1 MKSVTLAGVL
11 ESCLSEETAPG
22 SKPLKQKITTLKEIT
37 KRPLFVYEMANNHMG
52 DVEHGIRIIQELRQ
66 ASAGF
71 PFNFCVKLQY
81 RDLDSC
87 IHPAYKGRFDLKY
100 VKRFSETHLSWGQY
114 KQIKD
119 AIVDAGFLSMCTPWD
134 EISVNKIVEHGY
146 DYIKVPSC
154 YLTDWSI
161 LERIATYDLPIV
173 ASTAGSALEEIDKVV
188 SFFVHRNKTLAL
200 MHCVGEYPSPDAHL
214 HLSQIALLKKRYPAL
229 EIGYS
234 THERPDNFEAVKLA
248 LALGATMFEKHVAV
262 ATEKYSVNSYSATP
276 YQVGHW
282 LQSAAEALAMFG
294 AMDQRYTAP
303 PEEVQALRDLARGA
317 FVKAPVA
324 AGEEVN
330 PENLFFAMPN
340 ITGQLVAQDFSK
352 YTQYVTIEGIPADGP
367 VMQANVTARHMR
379 QTILNIVRDVRA
391 LIKKSKVQVPGQCD
405 LEISHHYGI
414 EKFRETGL
422 TAITVVNRDYCKRIM
437 VVLPG
442 QKHPEQWHNQKNES
456 YHILYGDVTVDLDG
470 KQTTHKA
477 NDIVTI
483 PHGVKHSFW
492 TRNGTV
498 IEEVSSCYATA
509 DSWYTDESI
518 TNNPKR
524 KTFVT
529 HWLE

>member
-1 MKSVTLAGVL
+1 VKD
-11 ESCLSEETAPG
+11 
-22 SKPLKQKITTLKEIT
+22 ITR
-37 KRPLFVYEMANNHMG
+37 RPLFVYEMANNHMG
-52 DVEHGIRIIQELRQ
+52 DVEHGIRIIRELRQ
-66 ASAGF
+66 VSDSF
-71 PFNFCVKLQY
+71 PFNFCIKLQY
-81 RDLDSC
+81 RDLNSC

-100 VKRFSETHLSWGQY
+100 VKRFSETHLSWAQY

-134 EISVNKIVEHGY
+134 EISVSKIAEHGY

-161 LERIATYDLPIV
+161 LERVATYDLPIV
-173 ASTAGSALEEIDKVV
+173 ASTAGAALAEIDQVV
-188 SFFVHRNKTLAL
+188 SFFAHRNKTLAL
-200 MHCVGEYPSPDAHL
+200 MHCVGEYPSADAHL
-214 HLSQIALLKKRYPAL
+214 HLSQIALLKKRHPEL

-234 THERPDNFEAVKLA
+234 THERPDNFEAVKVA
-248 LALGATMFEKHVAV
+248 LALGATMFEKHVGV
-262 ATEKYSVNSYSATP
+262 ATEKYAVNSYSATP
-276 YQVGHW
+276 HQVTNW
-282 LQSAAEALAMFG
+282 LQSAAEALVMIG
-294 AMDQRYTAP
+294 EMDQRYTAP
-303 PEEVQALRDLARGA
+303 AGEVQALRDLARGA
-317 FVKAPVA
+317 FVKNAVA
-324 AGEEVN
+324 AGEAVN

-340 ITGQLVAQDFSK
+340 IAGQLVAQDFSK
-352 YTQYVTIEGIPADGP
+352 YIHYAAIEGIPAYGA
-367 VMQANVTARHMR
+367 VMQANVTASDMR
-379 QTILNIVRDVRA
+379 QKILDIVHDVRA
-391 LIKKSKVQVPGQCD
+391 LIKKSKVQVPGQCE
-405 LEISHHYGI
+405 LEISHHYGM
-414 EKFRETGL
+414 EKFRESGL
-422 TAITVVNRDYCKRIM
+422 TAITVVNRDYCKRLM

-442 QKHPEQWHNQKNES
+442 QKHPEQWHKQKNET
-456 YHILYGDVTVDLDG
+456 YHILYGDVTVDLGG

-483 PHGVKHSFW
+483 PHGLKHSFW